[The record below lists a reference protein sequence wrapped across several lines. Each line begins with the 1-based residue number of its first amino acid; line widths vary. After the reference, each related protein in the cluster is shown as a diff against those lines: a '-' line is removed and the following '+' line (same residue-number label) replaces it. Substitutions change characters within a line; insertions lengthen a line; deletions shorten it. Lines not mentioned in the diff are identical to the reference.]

1 LRRFIQLLVVSALIA
16 TTVVAFAGPGGA
28 QTGSGDLAAFC
39 AGRVEANGVEGKA
52 ENVAVLTKMA
62 AAAPSAVSTP
72 MNDLLALVKKQGDKA
87 FESKKGAE
95 LLGVLEPYIYDNCPG
110 TKVPV
115 TAIDYE
121 YQGLPATLPAGFTK
135 FKMTNNAPKEGHMLA
150 IFKVRPG
157 NESTPIDKL
166 LALPDKQ
173 AEKAV
178 DFTNATFMEAD
189 PGESGY
195 GPITLTPGK
204 YIYACFFPEGGK
216 KNGKPHYK
224 LGMEGSFTVS

>member
-1 LRRFIQLLVVSALIA
+1 MRRFVQLLVASALVA
-16 TTVVAFAGPGGA
+16 GTVVAFGGAGQA

-39 AGRVEANGVEGKA
+39 AGRVEANATEGKA
-52 ENVAVLTKMA
+52 EDVAVLTKMA
-62 AAAPSAVSTP
+62 AAAPPAVSAP
-72 MNDLLALVKKQGDKA
+72 MNSLLELVKKKGEKA
-87 FESKKGAE
+87 FESKEGGA
-95 LLGVLEPYIYDNCPG
+95 LLAQLEPYIYDNCPG
-110 TKVPV
+110 RQVAV

-121 YQGLPATLPAGFTK
+121 YQGIPATLPTGFTK
-135 FKMTNNAPKEGHMLA
+135 FKMTNNAPKEGHMIA

-157 NESTPIDKL
+157 NESTPIDKI
-166 LALPDKQ
+166 LALPDK
-173 AEKAV
+173 KAAKVV
-178 DFTNATFMEAD
+178 DFDDATFMEAE

-216 KNGKPHYK
+216 KNGKPHFL